1 MELRRRKQKK
11 KKLIDH
17 DSGDGRRRGVSGGA
31 PPQNNGL
38 PETVIYSAPQD
49 QYHPPHQHMYP
60 MAPSPPCQHMDEPHP
75 PDEVLE
81 NSEAL
86 YTMSFKHQRELK
98 RKQQRVCGYV
108 IQLCGPLRM
117 FFDEA
122 VSALYDVKFVLR
134 LIHFCKSVKRS
145 SKLKTPLLCIGK
157 PATVHCSSKSTSHQ
171 NRQNKIYLKDDC
183 RYQ

>member
-11 KKLIDH
+11 KKLLDH
-17 DSGDGRRRGVSGGA
+17 DSVSGGA
-31 PPQNNGL
+31 PPQNNGP

-60 MAPSPPCQHMDEPHP
+60 MAPSPPCHHMDEPHP
-75 PDEVLE
+75 PDELWE

-86 YTMSFKHQRELK
+86 YTMIFKHQRELK

-117 FFDEA
+117 FFDED
-122 VSALYDVKFVLR
+122 VSALYDV
-134 LIHFCKSVKRS
+134 
-145 SKLKTPLLCIGK
+145 
-157 PATVHCSSKSTSHQ
+157 
-171 NRQNKIYLKDDC
+171 
-183 RYQ
+183 

>member
-1 MELRRRKQKK
+1 MPRLSKVYLNVRQEMELRRRKQKK

-75 PDEVLE
+75 P
-81 NSEAL
+81 
-86 YTMSFKHQRELK
+86 
-98 RKQQRVCGYV
+98 VCVCCDGF
-108 IQLCGPLRM
+108 G
-117 FFDEA
+117 
-122 VSALYDVKFVLR
+122 
-134 LIHFCKSVKRS
+134 
-145 SKLKTPLLCIGK
+145 
-157 PATVHCSSKSTSHQ
+157 
-171 NRQNKIYLKDDC
+171 
-183 RYQ
+183 